1 MNSAERDRIEDEGT
15 DTGEPLAE
23 PTFRGQD
30 DDAPW
35 TLAEFCDGNA
45 EDEELPEWRAALEA
59 LPVGGTYD
67 IAVHFGWNTITRVS

>member
-23 PTFRGQD
+23 PTFRWQD
-30 DDAPW
+30 EDEPW
-35 TLAEFCDGNA
+35 TLAELGEA
-45 EDEELPEWRAALEA
+45 LELRAAIEA

-67 IAVHFGWNTITRVS
+67 ITDHYGCRWNMITRVS